1 MDRFISQYLFIY
13 SSDMCMQVSE
23 FLGGYSCPSPV
34 LCRIGFIFII
44 VLMGGIILSTVLVT
58 EPSELESE
66 PTSKLT
72 EDEETKLTPQQQLKE
87 KIKEVA
93 TIIKQRHE
101 NRMIMLSAQGEG
113 F

>member
-1 MDRFISQYLFIY
+1 MYHSVFS
-13 SSDMCMQVSE
+13 
-23 FLGGYSCPSPV
+23 GGYSRPFFLFVS
-34 LCRIGFIFII
+34 IFIVI
-44 VLMGGIILSTVLVT
+44 LLGGVILSTVLIT
-58 EPSELESE
+58 EPSEPE
-66 PTSKLT
+66 PKPPSKLT

-93 TIIKQRHE
+93 IIIKQRHE